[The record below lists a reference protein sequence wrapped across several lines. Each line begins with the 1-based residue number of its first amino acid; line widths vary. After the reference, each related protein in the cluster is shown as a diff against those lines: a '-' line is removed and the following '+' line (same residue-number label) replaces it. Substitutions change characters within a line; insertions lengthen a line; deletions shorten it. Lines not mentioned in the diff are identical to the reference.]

1 MFGLNPE
8 SIKQIPFEHLQDSME
23 SAQKAN
29 LDKIAEIITQKPELI
44 FVFTQ
49 TTDAETE
56 EQMLIVQEAKRM
68 FVIETMGAN
77 TDSITIKNVSKSIRD
92 NNQDFNLWLGFADS
106 STTKDLTALC
116 INKIG
121 SERAK
126 SLLPNLMQYL
136 IEKGVSAN
144 SMQFKTVDLRNLPA
158 DLKKP
163 MFSTEI
169 TMY

>member
-1 MFGLNPE
+1 
-8 SIKQIPFEHLQDSME
+8 
-23 SAQKAN
+23 
-29 LDKIAEIITQKPELI
+29 
-44 FVFTQ
+44 
-49 TTDAETE
+49 
-56 EQMLIVQEAKRM
+56 MLIVQEAKRM

-126 SLLPNLMQYL
+126 SLLPNLMQKREASLRKYL
-136 IEKGVSAN
+136 IEKVFQQINA
-144 SMQFKTVDLRNLPA
+144 
-158 DLKKP
+158 
-163 MFSTEI
+163 I
-169 TMY
+169 